1 MTPFCRSSAFM
12 VTAPDRLDVITD
24 IAMMPGTKNS
34 MNRYFLVRI
43 DVSAALMNGGCPD
56 IPWFTTANP
65 ARRSWIFVDVELALA
80 S

>member
-1 MTPFCRSSAFM
+1 
-12 VTAPDRLDVITD
+12 
-24 IAMMPGTKNS
+24 MMPGTKNS
-34 MNRYFLVRI
+34 MNRYFLVSI

-65 ARRSWIFVDVELALA
+65 ERRIWIFVHVELALA

>member
-1 MTPFCRSSAFM
+1 MF
-12 VTAPDRLDVITD
+12 TAPERLDVITD

-34 MNRYFLVRI
+34 MNRYFVVRT

-65 ARRSWIFVDVELALA
+65 ARRIWIFVEAELALA